1 MLTRPIPKTN
11 EPLPLIGL
19 GTWQTFDVPRTS
31 VPQLAAVLQPFAAAG
46 GKVIDSSPMYG
57 KAEERVGDARE
68 HVPHAFLATKVWT
81 SGRDHGIEQMR
92 RSMRL
97 LRADVIDLMQVHNLV
112 DWRTH
117 LRTLC
122 EWKDAGR
129 FRYIGIT
136 HYQAGAFPQLE
147 SIIKSEEI
155 DFVQL
160 PLSVEL
166 PDAERSL
173 LPLCQL
179 RRVAVLVNRPFEG
192 GTLFRHVRHKPLPPW
207 AEELESRSWAELFLR
222 YVVSHPAV
230 TCAIPATSSA
240 KHLAENLRAG
250 EGRML
255 TMEER
260 ARLRK
265 LIVSF

>member
-1 MLTRPIPKTN
+1 MNTRNIPKTG
-11 EPLPLIGL
+11 EAIPVIGL
-19 GTWQTFDVPRTS
+19 GTWQTFDVSASATKP
-31 VPQLAAVLQPFAAAG
+31 LGEVLDAFTAAG

-57 KAEERVGDARE
+57 RAEERVGDLRGHA
-68 HVPHAFLATKVWT
+68 PGAFLATKVWT
-81 SGRDHGIEQMR
+81 SGKQNGIDQMT
-92 RSMRL
+92 RSMKL
-97 LRADVIDLMQVHNLV
+97 LRTDVIDLMQIHNLV

-117 LRTLC
+117 LKTLR

-129 FRYIGIT
+129 LRYIGIT

-147 SIIKSEEI
+147 AILREEEI

-166 PDAERSL
+166 PDAETSL
-173 LPLCQL
+173 LPLCQS
-179 RRVAVLVNRPFEG
+179 RGVGVLVNRPFEG
-192 GTLFRHVRHKPLPPW
+192 GTLFRHVRNKPLPSW
-207 AEELESRSWAELFLR
+207 AEEFASESWAELFLR

-230 TCAIPATSSA
+230 TCAIPATSSVR
-240 KHLAENLRAG
+240 HLAENLRAG

-260 ARLRK
+260 AKLRRLT
-265 LIVSF
+265 LSS

>member
-1 MLTRPIPKTN
+1 MNTRPIPRTG
-11 EPLPLIGL
+11 EELPVIGL
-19 GTWQTFDVPRTS
+19 GTWQTFDVPRS
-31 VPQLAAVLQPFAAAG
+31 AVPQLAAVLQPFAAG
-46 GKVIDSSPMYG
+46 GGRVIDTSPMYG
-57 KAEERVGDARE
+57 KAEERVGDTRE
-68 HVPHAFLATKVWT
+68 HVPNGFLATKVWT
-81 SGRDHGIEQMR
+81 SGRDHGIEQMT
-92 RSMRL
+92 RSMQLMRT
-97 LRADVIDLMQVHNLV
+97 DVVDLMQIHNLV

-117 LRTLC
+117 LRTLR
-122 EWKDAGR
+122 EWKEAGR

-136 HYQAGAFPQLE
+136 HYQPGAFPQLE
-147 SIIKSEEI
+147 SIIKSEEL

-166 PDAERSL
+166 PHAETSL

-192 GTLFRHVRHKPLPPW
+192 GTLFRHVRNKPLPAW
-207 AEELESRSWAELFLR
+207 AEEFESRSWGELFLR

-230 TCAIPATSSA
+230 TCAIPATSSPR
-240 KHLAENLRAG
+240 HLADNMRAG

-260 ARLRK
+260 ARLRAR
-265 LIVSF
+265 ITRA